1 MHKGYY
7 YLPASLP
14 YLVFERKTPI
24 SVSDFI
30 SECEKWFSGRDLKLI
45 KNIRMN
51 DTQINPEDPGILKEW
66 KRFNKDL
73 REELAKA
80 RHEKKIHAKEPVVT
94 RLVDIFEE
102 KNPLLM
108 EMKYEKIRWDYI
120 EQSEFRYNFD
130 LNWLIIYLL
139 KLQILERLTAFNK
152 EKGIENFEKLCEAAN
167 V

>member
-14 YLVFERKTPI
+14 HLVFERKTPI

-45 KNIRMN
+45 KNIHIN
-51 DTQINPEDPGILKEW
+51 NTQINPEDPGILKEW
-66 KRFNKDL
+66 KKFNKGL

-102 KNPLLM
+102 KNPLLI
-108 EMKYEKIRWDYI
+108 EMKYEKMRWDFI
-120 EQSEFRYNFD
+120 EQKEFRYNFD

-152 EKGIENFEKLCEAAN
+152 EKGIENFEKLCEVAN